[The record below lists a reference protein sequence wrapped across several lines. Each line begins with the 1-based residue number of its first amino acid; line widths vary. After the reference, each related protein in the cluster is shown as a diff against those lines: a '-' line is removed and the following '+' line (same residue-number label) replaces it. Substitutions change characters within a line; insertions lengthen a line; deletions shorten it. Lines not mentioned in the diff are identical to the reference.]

1 MQYPKLMYASLF
13 DAAWDTINTFSK
25 DEKHLGAVTG

>member
-1 MQYPKLMYASLF
+1 LF